1 MTIFTDAAL
10 ITATVMGPVLA
21 VQTQKWIE
29 RVRARHDAQ
38 QRIFNTLMATRA
50 ARVSPGHVEAL
61 NAIDIHFRGNG
72 WRIPTGKEREVSRR
86 WRIYADHLNVDVN
99 EDNPA
104 ALTAWSVNR
113 DEYFTDL
120 LEAMTKAL
128 GYTFD
133 RVELKRGIYS
143 PKAHGDAELEQRI
156 ILRGLV
162 ELLTGRQPLA
172 MKVTD
177 FPVSEEGIEL
187 QLAVNRRLLVVLEK
201 LESKL
206 DQEQRRPPSPFAQAA
221 E

>member
-1 MTIFTDAAL
+1 MTIFTDGAL
-10 ITATVMGPVLA
+10 IAATVMGPVLA

-29 RVRARHDAQ
+29 CARARREAQ
-38 QRIFNTLMATRA
+38 QRIFNVMMATRA

-72 WRIPTGKEREVSRR
+72 WRIPTVKEREVSRR
-86 WRIYADHLNVDVN
+86 WRIYADHLNTDLEGSTDAQV
-99 EDNPA
+99 
-104 ALTAWSVNR
+104 TAWNVNR

-120 LEAMTKAL
+120 LEAMAKAL
-128 GYTFD
+128 GYNFD

-162 ELLTGRQPLA
+162 ELLTGRQPLS

-177 FPVSEEGIEL
+177 FPVSEEAMRL
-187 QLAVNRRLLVVLEK
+187 QMEYQRAMLEALREGRMVIQMRPRLE
-201 LESKL
+201 
-206 DQEQRRPPSPFAQAA
+206 PPFAEAA